1 MVNSLRM
8 RAALMVI
15 VLGRAAIGIAF
26 NGGHH
31 IGRAGRFLSGRG
43 RGGQG
48 EGGEIGALG
57 RN

>member
-1 MVNSLRM
+1 
-8 RAALMVI
+8 MVI
-15 VLGRAAIGIAF
+15 VLGGAAIGIAF

-43 RGGQG
+43 RAGQG
-48 EGGEIGALG
+48 EDGEIGALG